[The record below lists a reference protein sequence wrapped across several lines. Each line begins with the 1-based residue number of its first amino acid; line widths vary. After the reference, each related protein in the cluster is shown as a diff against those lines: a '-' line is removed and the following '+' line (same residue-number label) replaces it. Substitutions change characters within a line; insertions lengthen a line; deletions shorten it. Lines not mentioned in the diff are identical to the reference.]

1 MKLCARSTQIFSWS
15 LLLKLEVLKEG
26 ASLADLPLGCDL
38 VDARGG
44 TGF

>member
-15 LLLKLEVLKEG
+15 LLLKLDALKEG
-26 ASLADLPLGCDL
+26 VSLADLPLGCGL
-38 VDARGG
+38 LDARGG